1 MSNIKV
7 VYRISDAGYNKVKP
21 LYINN
26 ANCLQNAVRVF
37 GKENFQVIADNVSE
51 ETKRIIRQSGD
62 IEDEQI
68 DYVSVGHGA
77 GTFNL
82 ALDWALKQDEETLVY
97 FLENDYIHK
106 PNSDKILLEGIAL
119 GADYVSLYDHPDKY
133 IPANRGGNPF
143 VDVDGGE
150 ITKIY
155 LSESCHWKLANST
168 TMTFAGKVK
177 SLKRDEEILRKW
189 TNMGD
194 YPRDFDMFLELRDNG
209 VALMTPIPGHS
220 THGETAWLSPLTD
233 WSQI

>member
-1 MSNIKV
+1 MNNIKV
-7 VYRISDAGYNKVKP
+7 IYRISDAGYNKVKP

-37 GKENFQVIADNVSE
+37 GKENFHVIADNVSE
-51 ETKRIIRQSGD
+51 ETKRII
-62 IEDEQI
+62 
-68 DYVSVGHGA
+68 GHGA

-82 ALDWALKQDEETLVY
+82 ALDLALKQDEETLVY

-106 PNSDKILLEGIAL
+106 PNSDKIMLEGIGL

-133 IPANRGGNPF
+133 IPATRGGNKF
-143 VDVDGGE
+143 VDEDGGE

-189 TNMGD
+189 TNMGH
-194 YPRDFDMFLELRDNG
+194 YPRDFDMFLELRENG
-209 VALMTPIPGHS
+209 VSLMTPIPGYS

-233 WSQI
+233 WGKI

>member
-7 VYRISDAGYNKVKP
+7 IYRISDAGYNKVKP
-21 LYINN
+21 FYINN
-26 ANCLQNAVRVF
+26 ANCLENAVRVF
-37 GKENFQVIADNVSE
+37 GKENFHVIADNVSE
-51 ETKRIIRQSGD
+51 KTKQIIWDCD
-62 IEDEQI
+62 IEDKQI

-106 PNSDKILLEGIAL
+106 PNSDKILLEGIEL

-133 IPANRGGNPF
+133 IPGNRGGNPF
-143 VDVDGGE
+143 VDTDGGE
-150 ITKIY
+150 VTKIY
-155 LSESCHWKLANST
+155 LSQSCHWKLANST

-177 SLKRDEEILRKW
+177 SLKRDETILRKW

-194 YPRDFDMFLELRDNG
+194 YPRDFDMFLELRENG
-209 VALMTPIPGHS
+209 VALMTPIPGYS